1 MPMKSKFEETYAK
14 IIKSDEILPKE
25 WQELYEVTACLKDSP
40 GKKTYL
46 LKDKTGGEKFILK
59 LAMKEEAAHLLEE
72 GKVLEELQ
80 KAEIKG
86 GPAERTEI
94 RVKELLDLGE
104 TVYLLRNYIEGSSL
118 AEIGEI
124 HSFSE
129 EEIYHTG
136 ILLCRSVMKLHQ
148 RKPPVI
154 HRDIKPENI
163 IIREDGSLVLI
174 DLETARI
181 YKKGKREDTYFAGTR
196 ETAAPEQYG
205 FGQSDERT
213 DIYGIGRTLLYMK
226 TGDYLL
232 EDMDRAAGDRRLNS
246 MIRKCCS
253 FDPDSRFESVEK
265 LICELQK
272 CQSASGG
279 EKRDI
284 RILTTVVLFLC
295 VAVVLL
301 SVWVVLLKKELSVPG
316 RTEEEQGSGE
326 SGLTEV
332 QAQIS
337 EDMDEELINYKDRII
352 VNGWDVTD
360 YDLLLEQ
367 IVDSCEQKDYQLM
380 AEQCSQLVAELYED
394 EMLKQVEAI
403 DTYYYEA
410 DDERWGFYH
419 IVRMGYE
426 KVADNLAYHDRML
439 EAEVDHFDEYK
450 YYIASV
456 IHSAIESTE
465 TDREGNIVHT
475 LLYQYKNEENAERV
489 DIDHSI
495 YELISAI
502 IAGIEIYQE
511 EN

>member
-1 MPMKSKFEETYAK
+1 MPMKNKFEETYAK

-25 WQELYEVTACLKDSP
+25 WQDLYEVTACLKDSP

-46 LKDKTGGEKFILK
+46 LKDKTDGEKYILK

-72 GKVLEELQ
+72 GKVLEEFQ
-80 KAEIKG
+80 KAWTKDRLTG
-86 GPAERTEI
+86 RTEI
-94 RVKELLDLGE
+94 RIKELLDLGE
-104 TVYLLRNYIEGSSL
+104 KVYLLRNYIEGSSL

-129 EEIYHTG
+129 EEIFHIG
-136 ILLCRSVMKLHQ
+136 ILLCRNVMKLHQ

-163 IIREDGSLVLI
+163 IIKEDGGLVLI

-232 EDMDRAAGDRRLNS
+232 EDMGRVAGDRRLNRI
-246 MIRKCCS
+246 IRKCCS

-265 LICELQK
+265 LIYELQK
-272 CQSASGG
+272 CQSAPKR
-279 EKRDI
+279 EKRSI
-284 RILTTVVLFLC
+284 RILAVIALLQC
-295 VAVVLL
+295 VAVVML
-301 SVWVVLLKKELSVPG
+301 SVWVASLKKE
-316 RTEEEQGSGE
+316 
-326 SGLTEV
+326 
-332 QAQIS
+332 IS
-337 EDMDEELINYKDRII
+337 EDIDEDIINYKDRII
-352 VNGWDVTD
+352 INGWDVTD
-360 YDLLLEQ
+360 YDLLLER
-367 IVDSCEQKDYQLM
+367 IVESCEQKDYQLM
-380 AEQCSQLVAELYED
+380 AEQCSQLVVELYED
-394 EMLKQVEAI
+394 EMLKQVETI
-403 DTYYYEA
+403 DTYYYET
-410 DDERWGFYH
+410 DDERWGPYH

-426 KVADNLAYHDRML
+426 KVADALAYHDRML
-439 EAEVDHFDEYK
+439 EAEVNNFDEYK

-456 IHSAIESTE
+456 IRGGIESTE
-465 TDREGNIVHT
+465 IDRDGNVIHT
-475 LLYQYKNEENAERV
+475 LLYQYKNKENAEQV
-489 DIDHSI
+489 VIDHSI

-502 IAGIEIYQE
+502 IAGIEIYQA